1 MPFEIGD
8 KVYIS
13 LPENWDEY
21 PSWTNEMN
29 EEIDL
34 KEEYTIS
41 FVSDRVIALQE
52 LGWNFSPNWLSLSKS
67 NAPKITGP
75 YAHVIKKI
83 KQLDKRFE
91 NRHKETEHDF

>member
-1 MPFEIGD
+1 MPFERGD
-8 KVYIS
+8 KVYINP
-13 LPENWDEY
+13 PENWDEY
-21 PSWTNEMN
+21 PIWTDEMD

-34 KEEYTIS
+34 EKEYTIS
-41 FVSDRVIALQE
+41 FISDRIITLHE
-52 LGWNFSPNWLSLSKS
+52 LGWSFSPNWLSLSKS

-91 NRHKETEHDF
+91 NRHKEDVYAF